1 MRTLAF
7 LSAVALLC
15 AVACSRGG
23 EPVHAPAAQP
33 RLALW
38 VLAEGSERALETP
51 EKRAALI
58 ERATTLGAT
67 DLFVQVHRA
76 GRSWFESS
84 HADDTPWR
92 EMRAKDPNGPD
103 PLNDLIAQAHAAGMR
118 VHAWFNCLAL
128 ADNKKAP
135 VIARVGR
142 DAVQVDR
149 KGRSLLDYPR
159 GNVPAPDRAYLELET
174 PGLWLDPAVPG
185 VVEFLEST
193 VGDLVRAA
201 PELDGLHL
209 DYIRYPFTLPMTPGS
224 RFPVG
229 LDFGY
234 GAIARAR
241 FAEASGAPFTP
252 GDAWDAFRRERV
264 GELVQRLHA
273 CIPET
278 WQMSAAV
285 LAYADRAYLTS
296 LQDWRRWLDEGA
308 LDFAVAMAYTRD
320 ERLFR
325 YQVHALHGGVA
336 GEKVWLGVGAWLLA
350 DDPAKLQAQLA
361 LAREVA
367 PAGISLFSY
376 DGLVEKPG
384 ALAALALP

>member
-7 LSAVALLC
+7 LSVVALL
-15 AVACSRGG
+15 AGACSPG
-23 EPVHAPAAQP
+23 EAPPAPTVPP

-38 VLAEGSERALETP
+38 VLAEGSERALETA

-58 ERATTLGAT
+58 ERATRLGAT

-76 GRSWFESS
+76 GRSWFPSS

-92 EMRAKDPNGPD
+92 EIRARDPGGPD
-103 PLNDLIAQAHAAGMR
+103 PLLDVIARAHDVGLR

-128 ADNKKAP
+128 ADNRDAP

-142 DAVQVDR
+142 EAIQADS

-159 GNVPAPDRAYLELET
+159 GNVPPPERGFLQLET

-185 VVEFLEST
+185 VVEFLEGT
-193 VGDLVRAA
+193 VADLVRAA
-201 PELDGLHL
+201 PDLDGLHL
-209 DYIRYPFTLPMTPGS
+209 DYIRYPFTLPMAPGS
-224 RFPVG
+224 RFAG

-241 FAEASGAPFTP
+241 YAEANGGEFAP
-252 GDAWDAFRRERV
+252 GDGWDAFRRERV
-264 GELVQRLHA
+264 GELVSRLHA
-273 CIPET
+273 RIPDDWE
-278 WQMSAAV
+278 MSAAV

-296 LQDWRRWLDEGA
+296 LQDWRRWLEEGA

-320 ERLFR
+320 ERLLR
-325 YQVHALHGGVA
+325 YQAHALRRGVA
-336 GEKVWLGVGAWLLA
+336 GERVWLGVGVWLVA
-350 DDPAKLQAQLA
+350 DDPARLTAQLA
-361 LAREVA
+361 QARAVE
-367 PAGISLFSY
+367 PTGISLFSY
-376 DGLVEKPG
+376 DALAEKPAALE
-384 ALAALALP
+384 ALAAAP